1 MMKPKEAVMTKIERL
16 RRQAREAAKLKGH
29 TLGRFK
35 ESVISGESSQN
46 RRLGAVAACRIC
58 GAMAVVDAAPG
69 QDEPEILGEAVEM
82 QCLAIEREGH
92 ETA

>member
-1 MMKPKEAVMTKIERL
+1 MTKMERL
-16 RRQAREAAKLKGH
+16 RRQARETAKLKGH

-35 ESVISGESSQN
+35 EAAISGKSSHN
-46 RRLGAVAACRIC
+46 RRPGAVAACRIC

-69 QDEPEILGEAVEM
+69 PDEPEILGEALEV